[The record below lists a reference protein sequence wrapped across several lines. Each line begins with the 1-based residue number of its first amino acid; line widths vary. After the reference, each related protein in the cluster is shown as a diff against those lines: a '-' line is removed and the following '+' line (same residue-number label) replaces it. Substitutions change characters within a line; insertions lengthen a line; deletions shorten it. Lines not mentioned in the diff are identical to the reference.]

1 MATITGTTSLNPT
14 KYSYYAVWSESN
26 VNSTNN
32 TSDVTVNVYV
42 QKISNYSSEG
52 SNNSNTLY
60 IDGTAYTTS
69 KLYIDMNPETTPR
82 LVASGTKTVTH
93 NSDGSK
99 NITISCSGSLPY
111 GNGYGPQSGSLS
123 STVSLTTITRNSA
136 ITTNSATSVTY
147 QSATA
152 NGNVTDTGIPA
163 NTDRGIYWGTSSG
176 SQPYQISAGSG
187 GAGTFGVN
195 MTSLSPNTTYYYK
208 AYTYNARYG
217 TIFGSV
223 VSFTTSAIAPS
234 LTSSAMSS
242 IYSVKA
248 TGNGNITNVYGANA
262 TRRGFCYMTGTS
274 GDPTTSNSVA
284 YDDGTFGTGTFS
296 KVLTGLSPSTNYRV
310 RPYATNSAGT
320 GYGTTVQLTTL
331 TDEHTLEVSDTMA
344 VGDSYNLRKALKM
357 AGVLQIGT
365 YGGWYVGANYWAG
378 SFTRN
383 FIEEFVDS
391 LKVNDTMSKIVDY
404 VKGLV
409 ESLNLSEAFTSGFV
423 RTVSF
428 LDSIVVRSGLERL
441 YEMVRGWV
449 ESVSLTDTF
458 NKLVSN
464 VREFVESISLTEAFN
479 ASMVYIKG
487 LVDSIVASDLYAN
500 SVGKVL
506 QSVVTVT
513 DTLSSTMA
521 LVREFVESVVLQE
534 VFTTAKLFIK
544 ILQDSITLVD
554 SILQATGRY
563 FVDAINVVDNW
574 WKAFVITLTDIIS
587 IEDVLSGFTKT
598 YKRVMQEIIG
608 ISDLVSKNATI
619 VLASIVKVLDGE
631 FVRKL
636 NGQLIAWGKG
646 IRRVLEWAKVVKKE
660 DEYLTIERKLND
672 WEVRE
677 KDLGLYES
685 KVKPLDEWTKLR
697 KEK

>member
-1 MATITGTTSLNPT
+1 MATLIDSYSSSNISYDSPISSATYHGQSFTCSQTIPLHSCTFYLKKEAGATGSFYAFLAEHSGTYGTSSVVSGYEIATSGDVSIDAIGTSYTPITFTFTGSQRYNMQSGTYYTISVFRSSGGTGFVYTGTD
-14 KYSYYAVWSESN
+14 
-26 VNSTNN
+26 N
-32 TSDVTVNVYV
+32 TSPSHSGNKFIKKTPYATNDLAFAVYGEA
-42 QKISNYSSEG
+42 I
-52 SNNSNTLY
+52 
-60 IDGTAYTTS
+60 I
-69 KLYIDMNPETTPR
+69 PP
-82 LVASGTKTVTH
+82 TVTTQ
-93 NSDGSK
+93 D
-99 NITISCSGSLPY
+99 CS
-111 GNGYGPQSGSLS
+111 
-123 STVSLTTITRNSA
+123 
-136 ITTNSATSVTY
+136 SVY
-147 QSATA
+147 SVKATA
-152 NGNVTDTGIPA
+152 NGNI
-163 NTDRGIYWGTSSG
+163 TSIG
-176 SQPYQISAGSG
+176 SA
-187 GAGTFGVN
+187 
-195 MTSLSPNTTYYYK
+195 
-208 AYTYNARYG
+208 
-217 TIFGSV
+217 SV
-223 VSFTTSAIAPS
+223 
-234 LTSSAMSS
+234 
-242 IYSVKA
+242 
-248 TGNGNITNVYGANA
+248 
-262 TRRGFCYMTGTS
+262 TRRGFCYMTGTT

-284 YDDGTFGTGTFS
+284 YDDGNFGTGTFN
-296 KVLTGLSPSTNYRV
+296 KVITGLSPSTNYRV
-310 RPYATNSAGT
+310 RPYATNSGGT

-378 SFTRN
+378 GFTRN

-391 LKVNDTMSKIVDY
+391 LKVRDNMSKIAGY
-404 VKGLV
+404 VRGLV
-409 ESLNLSEAFTSGFV
+409 ESLNLSEAFTSKFERAV
-423 RTVSF
+423 FF

-441 YEMVRGWV
+441 YGMVRGWV

-458 NKLVSN
+458 NRVVGN
-464 VREFVESISLTEAFN
+464 VREFVESISLTESFN

-487 LVDSIVASDLYAN
+487 LVDSIVASDFYAN

-513 DTLSSTMA
+513 DTLSSTIA

-534 VFTTAKLFIK
+534 VFNTAKLFIK
-544 ILQDSITLVD
+544 ILQDSITLAD
-554 SILQATGRY
+554 TILQALGKY

-574 WKAFVITLTDIIS
+574 WKAFVISLVDTIS
-587 IEDVLSGFTKT
+587 LEDVLSGFTKI
-598 YKRVMQEIIG
+598 YRRVMQEIIS

-646 IRRVLEWAKVVKKE
+646 IRKVLEWAKVVKKE